1 MNVPSL
7 RRVAYLGVAI
17 FLGLVL
23 IGARLAVLQ
32 VGEAQALQAR
42 AAAQRVRTVDLP
54 AERGEILDRNRE
66 PLALTLEARDIYAD
80 PRYVEDPAA
89 AAAVLAPLLAVD
101 RADLE
106 RRLADTGTSF
116 TYVAR
121 EVDLRLA
128 AKVRKVDLAGIGF
141 LPSSRRTYPAGALA
155 PQVLGFVGVDGV
167 GLSGIEYGYDDVL
180 AGVAGRR
187 TLEVTPG
194 GHPILGGVDSGTP
207 AVPGSTVVLTIDRDF
222 QYRVQAAL
230 QGAVEANHAKGG
242 MVVVMDPRTGQVL
255 AMASY
260 PLFDPNAFAT
270 ADQAT
275 FRNRPVTDA
284 YEPGSTTKII
294 TAAAAVELGAF
305 DLATRFTVPD
315 HLKVDTYTIHD
326 AHPHAK
332 LDMTLGDI
340 VAQSSNV
347 GIAKVAEELGPTAL
361 SRFLER
367 FGLGARTGIGFP
379 GESSG
384 VMLPLDRWSAASLA
398 TISYG
403 QGIAASLL
411 QMASAY
417 ATIANGG
424 LRVPPTL
431 VAGVIDPGGTYAP
444 RPTGDATRVISEA
457 TATTVTRM
465 LAYAVQAGTGLNA
478 RIDGYQV
485 AGKTGT
491 ARIPLPDRA
500 GYYEGQYVASF
511 IGFLPA
517 SDPQLVVAT
526 MLDRPATEYGS
537 IAAAPLFR
545 EIAAYGIARLGIT
558 PSAPLALPPHALPL
572 P

>member
-1 MNVPSL
+1 MAV
-7 RRVAYLGVAI
+7 
-17 FLGLVL
+17 LGLVMGL
-23 IGARLAVLQ
+23 GLVAIGVRLAFLQ
-32 VGEAQALQAR
+32 VAESSVLLAR
-42 AAAQRVRTVDLP
+42 AAAQRVRTVDLTP
-54 AERGEILDRNRE
+54 ARGEILDRNRE
-66 PLALTLEARDIYAD
+66 PLALTLEARDVYAD
-80 PRYVEDPAA
+80 PRYVQDPIGTAA
-89 AAAVLAPLLAVD
+89 TLARLLAVD
-101 RADLE
+101 AADLQQ
-106 RRLADTGTSF
+106 RLADTSSSF

-121 EVDLRLA
+121 QVDLRLA
-128 AKVRKVDLAGIGF
+128 ARIRKLDLPGIGF

-194 GHPILGGVDSGTP
+194 GHPILGGVDAGTP
-207 AVPGSTVVLTIDRDF
+207 AVPGSTLVLTIDRDF

-230 QGAVEANHAKGG
+230 QGAVEANGARSG
-242 MVVVMDPRTGQVL
+242 MVVVMDPRTGQIL

-260 PLFDPNAFAT
+260 PWFDPNAFVGADPAT
-270 ADQAT
+270 Y
-275 FRNRPVTDA
+275 RNRPVTDVF
-284 YEPGSTTKII
+284 EPGSTTKVI
-294 TAAAAVELGAF
+294 TAAAAIELGAF
-305 DLATRFTVPD
+305 DLSTRFEVAD
-315 HLKVDTYTIHD
+315 RMKVNTYTIHD
-326 AHPHAK
+326 AHPHKK
-332 LDMTLGDI
+332 LSMTLGDI

-347 GIAKVAEELGPTAL
+347 GIAKVAAELGPRAL
-361 SRFLER
+361 STFLER
-367 FGLGARTGIGFP
+367 FGLGTRTGIAFP
-379 GESSG
+379 GESPG
-384 VMLPLDRWSAASLA
+384 IMLPLDEWSDASLA

-424 LRVPPTL
+424 LHVPPTL
-431 VAGVIDPGGTYAP
+431 VSGVIDPSGAYEATPAAE
-444 RPTGDATRVISEA
+444 PTRAISES

-465 LAYAVQAGTGLNA
+465 LAYAVEAGTGLNA

-500 GYYEGQYVASF
+500 GYYEGQYIASF

-517 SDPQLVVAT
+517 SDPQLVIAT
-526 MLDRPATEYGS
+526 VLDRPATEYGS

-558 PSAPLALPPHALPL
+558 PSDPLALPPHALPL

>member
-7 RRVAYLGVAI
+7 RRVVALGVAV
-17 FLGLVL
+17 LVGLVG
-23 IGARLAVLQ
+23 IGVRLTVLQ
-32 VGEAQALQAR
+32 IGEAQAFQAR
-42 AAAQRVRTVDLP
+42 AAAQRVRTIDLP

-80 PRYVEDPAA
+80 PRYVEDPATTA
-89 AAAVLAPLLAVD
+89 ATLARLLAVD
-101 RADLE
+101 AADLE
-106 RRLADTGTSF
+106 RRLGDTATSF

-128 AKVRKVDLAGIGF
+128 GKVRALDLPGIGF

-167 GLSGIEYGYDDVL
+167 GLSGVEYGYDDVL
-180 AGVAGRR
+180 AGVPGRR

-194 GHPILGGVDSGTP
+194 GHPILGGVDDGVA
-207 AVPGSTVVLTIDRDF
+207 AVPGSTLVLTIDRDF

-230 QGAVEANHAKGG
+230 QGAVEANHASGG

-260 PLFDPNAFAT
+260 PLFDPNAFAD
-270 ADQAT
+270 ADQVT
-275 FRNRPVTDA
+275 YRNRPVTDA
-284 YEPGSTTKII
+284 FEPGSTTKII

-305 DLATRFTVPD
+305 DLAARFTVPD
-315 HLKVDTYTIHD
+315 SLKVDRYVIHD
-326 AHPHAK
+326 AHPHRR
-332 LDMTLGDI
+332 LTMTLGDI

-347 GIAKVAEELGPTAL
+347 GIAKVAEEIGPAAL

-367 FGLGARTGIGFP
+367 FGLGSRTGIGFP

-424 LRVPPTL
+424 LRVEPSL
-431 VAGVIDPGGTYAP
+431 VAGVIDPAGAYRATPAAEP
-444 RPTGDATRVISEA
+444 TRVISLE

-465 LAYAVQAGTGLNA
+465 LAYAVEAGTGLNA

-500 GYYEGQYVASF
+500 GYYEGLYVASF

-517 SDPQLVVAT
+517 SDPQLVIAT
-526 MLDRPATEYGS
+526 VLDRPSTEYGS

-545 EIAAYGIARLGIT
+545 ELAAYGIARLGIT
-558 PSAPLALPPHALPL
+558 PSDPLSLPPHALPL

>member
-7 RRVAYLGVAI
+7 RRVAYLGVAM

-128 AKVRKVDLAGIGF
+128 AKVRKLDLAGIGF

-444 RPTGDATRVISEA
+444 RPTGYATRVISEA
-457 TATTVTRM
+457 TATKI
-465 LAYAVQAGTGLNA
+465 G
-478 RIDGYQV
+478 
-485 AGKTGT
+485 
-491 ARIPLPDRA
+491 RA
-500 GYYEGQYVASF
+500 HV
-511 IGFLPA
+511 
-517 SDPQLVVAT
+517 
-526 MLDRPATEYGS
+526 
-537 IAAAPLFR
+537 
-545 EIAAYGIARLGIT
+545 
-558 PSAPLALPPHALPL
+558 
-572 P
+572 